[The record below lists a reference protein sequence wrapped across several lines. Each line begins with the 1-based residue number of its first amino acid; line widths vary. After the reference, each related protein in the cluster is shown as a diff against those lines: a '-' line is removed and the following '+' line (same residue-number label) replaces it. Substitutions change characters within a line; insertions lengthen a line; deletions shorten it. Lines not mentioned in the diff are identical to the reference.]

1 MARYLFKGF
10 STYPTTY
17 NIQYKDWTL
26 YDLDLVRRDLL
37 NHFYTR
43 KGERPMMPTYGCD
56 IWDILFEPL
65 TESNIEKI
73 VEEAKRVVNSD
84 SRVKMQEMNVT
95 EVDQGIMVSFIL
107 FFEPW
112 GVYESFEVEF
122 DKRMKE
128 GLN

>member
-10 STYPTTY
+10 STYPTSY

-37 NHFYTR
+37 NHFHTR

-95 EVDQGIMVSFIL
+95 EVDQGIMISFVL

-122 DKRMKE
+122 DKRMNE
-128 GLN
+128 G